1 MFCKK
6 PLGSNEVVEAFPVG
20 RRLAFD
26 PAKGRLW
33 VVCRNCERWNLTP
46 LEERW
51 EAVETCERLFRAT
64 RIRTSTENIG
74 LARHAEGLEL
84 VRIGEPLRPEFA
96 AWRYGDQFRRRRRRW
111 IAAGSAGVAANIA
124 TSTTIQLATG
134 GLIGGAAAAGL
145 GGGVAGLALF
155 TVQRLLNRQANSAQF
170 RRSDGTPCRL
180 TREQVTQFT
189 RIRADDDEPGF
200 RVEIHKGPLSRQG
213 PDLFEGDDAGRAI
226 NALLPLVNGAGAKA
240 HHIREAV
247 SRIESHG
254 NPHRFIVD
262 STVRGS
268 AAITRQLPAPGRG
281 RKTRLSGP
289 GWVRTMPK
297 PTRLALE
304 MALHEEQERH
314 ALEGE
319 LAQLEQAWREAE
331 EIAAIADNLLLPEHV
346 PTSFWTATNGGE
358 GQAGFNDESGCLF
371 LHVMFGCQI
380 VMFCL

>member
-1 MFCKK
+1 MYRTCLFCKR

-51 EAVETCERLFRAT
+51 EAVETCEQHFRAT

-74 LARHAEGLEL
+74 LARHGEGLEL

-111 IAAGSAGVAANIA
+111 IAAGSAGVVANVA
-124 TSTTIQLATG
+124 TSTTIQLTMG
-134 GLIGGAAAAGL
+134 GLIGGAGAVAL
-145 GGGVAGLALF
+145 GGGAAGLALVV
-155 TVQRLLNRQANSAQF
+155 VQRLLSRQANVARF
-170 RRSDGTPCRL
+170 RRSDGTPCTF
-180 TREQVTQFT
+180 TREQVKEFT

-200 RVEIHKGPLSRQG
+200 RIEIHKGLLSRKD
-213 PDLFEGDDAGRAI
+213 PDSFEGDDAARAI
-226 NALLPLVNGAGAKA
+226 NALLPLVNGTGAMA
-240 HHIREAV
+240 RQIREAV
-247 SRIESHG
+247 SRIESQG
-254 NPHRFIVD
+254 DPHRFIAD
-262 STVRGS
+262 SIEQGGGATARE
-268 AAITRQLPAPGRG
+268 LPTSGRR
-281 RKTRLSGP
+281 RKTRRSGP
-289 GWVRTMPK
+289 GWVHKMPRS
-297 PTRLALE
+297 TRLALE

-331 EIAAIADNLLLPEHV
+331 EIAAIADNLLLP
-346 PTSFWTATNGGE
+346 
-358 GQAGFNDESGCLF
+358 AGTDAFFDRHRSAR
-371 LHVMFGCQI
+371 
-380 VMFCL
+380 

>member
-1 MFCKK
+1 MYRTCIFCKR
-6 PLGSNEVVEAFPVG
+6 PLGANEVVETFPVG

-51 EAVETCERLFRAT
+51 EAVETCEGLFRAT

-111 IAAGSAGVAANIA
+111 IAAGSAGIAANFA
-124 TSTTIQLATG
+124 TSVTINLATG
-134 GLIGGAAAAGL
+134 GLIGAAGAAAL
-145 GGGVAGLALF
+145 GGGVAGLVLV
-155 TVQRLLNRQANSAQF
+155 TVQRLLNRQASVARF
-170 RRSDGTPCRL
+170 RRSDGTPYTL
-180 TREQVTQFT
+180 TREQAAQFA

-200 RVEIHKGPLSRQG
+200 RIEIYQGPLSRKG
-213 PDLFEGDDAGRAI
+213 PDSFEGEDAGRAI
-226 NALLPLVNGAGAKA
+226 NALLPLVNGAGASA

-254 NPHRFIVD
+254 DPHRFIAD
-262 STVRGS
+262 ATERAS
-268 AAITRQLPAPGRG
+268 ATGRESLTLERR
-281 RKTRLSGP
+281 RKVRLSGP
-289 GWVRTMPK
+289 GWVRKMPK

-304 MALHEEQERH
+304 MALHEEQERR

-319 LAQLEQAWREAE
+319 LAQLERAWREAE
-331 EIAAIADNLLLPEHV
+331 EIATIADNLLLPEHTDDFLDRHSRRG
-346 PTSFWTATNGGE
+346 TSGG
-358 GQAGFNDESGCLF
+358 SS
-371 LHVMFGCQI
+371 
-380 VMFCL
+380 